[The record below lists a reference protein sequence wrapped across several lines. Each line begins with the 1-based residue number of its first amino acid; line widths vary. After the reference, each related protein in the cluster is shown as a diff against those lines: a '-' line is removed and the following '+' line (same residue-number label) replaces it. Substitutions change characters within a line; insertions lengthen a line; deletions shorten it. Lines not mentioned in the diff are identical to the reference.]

1 MSESRKNKVS
11 MALYYLI
18 IVYIKDLD
26 EAQEILVNPKINNEL
41 ESPNGIY
48 SIISSAFQ
56 KEIFPKCL
64 MKIKFGNLWYAIYDI
79 NNYNFSVSGNLAAG
93 DDIIIKIIEK

>member
-1 MSESRKNKVS
+1 

-56 KEIFPKCL
+56 KEIFQ
-64 MKIKFGNLWYAIYDI
+64 NA
-79 NNYNFSVSGNLAAG
+79 
-93 DDIIIKIIEK
+93 

>member
-11 MALYYLI
+11 MALCYLI

-56 KEIFPKCL
+56 KGIFPK
-64 MKIKFGNLWYAIYDI
+64 A
-79 NNYNFSVSGNLAAG
+79 
-93 DDIIIKIIEK
+93 

>member
-18 IVYIKDLD
+18 IVYIKYLD

-56 KEIFPKCL
+56 KEIFQ
-64 MKIKFGNLWYAIYDI
+64 NA
-79 NNYNFSVSGNLAAG
+79 
-93 DDIIIKIIEK
+93 